1 MKRLLS
7 LVAVGFA
14 AHSALGGISGCSS
27 ADPVK
32 KSAPSASKRGTLS
45 LALEAVSQ
53 SGKVYRLRFATFF
66 VNPSFFFPTPTGPGP
81 IVGKAG
87 STSVSVFADAGTV
100 AAGGAPPVSF
110 DGGVAGGFG
119 VGGSP
124 GGFFGG
130 SVDGGTIGSGGG
142 IGIAGFPGMPGGFFG
157 GAGFP
162 GSPGSGSFTLSSEDN
177 PDSPVIEK
185 FLAPGGYEIDLFP
198 GWFIEQVDSAL
209 GTTAQVPAT
218 LQSSEFQFF
227 NITSDQESFIRYDF
241 LVDGSSVTFGSP
253 GRLGIGIGITET
265 NGSGFC
271 GDGVMQAGE
280 DCDGADLGGQTCASA
295 TMGARPVGSLFC
307 SPNCFFDTTFC
318 EGGFD
323 GGTGGFGTGGFG
335 TGGFGAVGGGVG
347 LPPADAGMGP
357 AAGGAGGKGPIP

>member
-1 MKRLLS
+1 MRRLLS
-7 LVAVGFA
+7 FVAVGFA
-14 AHSALGGISGCSS
+14 VHSALGGISGCSS

-32 KSAPSASKRGTLS
+32 KTAPASGKKGTLS
-45 LALEAVSQ
+45 LALQTVSQ

-66 VNPSFFFPTPTGPGP
+66 VNPSFFFPTPPPTGPGP
-81 IVGKAG
+81 IVGTAGKAG
-87 STSVSVFADAGTV
+87 GSVQFPDAGV
-100 AAGGAPPVSF
+100 AAGGAPSGFF
-110 DGGVAGGFG
+110 DGGVATA
-119 VGGSP
+119 GSTGIG

-130 SVDGGTIGSGGG
+130 SDGGIIIGSGGL
-142 IGIAGFPGMPGGFFG
+142 PGLPGGGFFG

-162 GSPGSGSFTLSSEDN
+162 GSPGSGSFTLSSEDDIN
-177 PDSPVIEK
+177 SPVIEK

-198 GWFIEQVDSAL
+198 GWFIEQVDTAL
-209 GTTAQVPAT
+209 GTSVQVPAT

-227 NITSDQESFIRYDF
+227 NITSDQESFVRFDF

-265 NGSGFC
+265 NGSAFC
-271 GDGVMQAGE
+271 GDGVMEAGE
-280 DCDGADLGGQTCASA
+280 DCDGPDLGGQNCATV
-295 TMGARPVGSLFC
+295 TMGSAPSGTLFC
-307 SPNCFFDTTFC
+307 SKDCRFDTTFC
-318 EGGFD
+318 QGGFID

-335 TGGFGAVGGGVG
+335 AAGGGVG

>member
-1 MKRLLS
+1 MRRLLS

-32 KSAPSASKRGTLS
+32 DSAPAASKKGTLS

-66 VNPSFFFPTPTGPGP
+66 VNPSFFFPTPTPTSPGP
-81 IVGKAG
+81 IFGGGSAG
-87 STSVSVFADAGTV
+87 TTGVTVFADAGTGV
-100 AAGGAPPVSF
+100 ATAGAPSVSF

-130 SVDGGTIGSGGG
+130 SIDGGAIGTG
-142 IGIAGFPGMPGGFFG
+142 GFPGMPGGFFG
-157 GAGFP
+157 GSGFP

-185 FLAPGGYEIDLFP
+185 FLAPGSYEIDLFP
-198 GWFIEQVDSAL
+198 GWVIEQVDTAL
-209 GTTAQVPAT
+209 GATAQVPAT

-227 NITSDQESFIRYDF
+227 NITSDQESFVRFDF

-271 GDGVMQAGE
+271 GDGVMQSGE
-280 DCDGADLGGQTCASA
+280 DCDGQDLGGQNCASV
-295 TMGARPVGSLFC
+295 TMGARPFGTLFC
-307 SPNCFFDTTFC
+307 SKDCFFDTSFC
-318 EGGFD
+318 QGGFD

-335 TGGFGAVGGGVG
+335 TGGFGAAGGGVG
-347 LPPADAGMGP
+347 LPPADAGVGP
-357 AAGGAGGKGPIP
+357 SAGGAGGKGPIP